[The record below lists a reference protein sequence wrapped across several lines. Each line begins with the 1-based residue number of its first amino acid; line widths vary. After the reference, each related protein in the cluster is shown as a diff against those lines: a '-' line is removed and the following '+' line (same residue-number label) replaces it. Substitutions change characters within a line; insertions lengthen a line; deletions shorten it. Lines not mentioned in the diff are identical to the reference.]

1 MTMNAL
7 MPANGTYL
15 DSFDISGASV
25 QLLWTDTT
33 PTVVAKH
40 ICEQFGLDWKSQH
53 RKLTSRESGFNYGH
67 MTTVGAD
74 GKDREM
80 ILLPVF
86 DAIRWVS
93 SISPRRVAESAR
105 DRLIAFQQGFGPAL
119 IARIEDHWRSIAEEA
134 VYSLSRLRAEV
145 VSRKP
150 LWTRIRDWMAEGW
163 DFEQIWRAAK
173 RPRAQVAEAIG
184 DMQRLGLIS
193 AKPAGFPGA
202 SPLQLDM
209 FPGQTNV

>member
-7 MPANGTYL
+7 MPADGIYL
-15 DSFDISGASV
+15 DTFETSGSSV
-25 QLLWTDTT
+25 QLLWTNTT
-33 PTVVAKH
+33 PTVVAKY
-40 ICEQFGLDWKSQH
+40 ICEQFGISW
-53 RKLTSRESGFNYGH
+53 SRQAKVLKDPANGFRYGL
-67 MTTVGAD
+67 MAIPSAGGAQ
-74 GKDREM
+74 ET
-80 ILLPVF
+80 ICLPVF
-86 DAIRWVS
+86 DAIRWIMGIKPAKVS
-93 SISPRRVAESAR
+93 PAAR
-105 DRLIAFQQGFGPAL
+105 DKVAAFQQGFGPAL

-173 RPRAQVAEAIG
+173 RPKAQVAEAIG